1 MGNDYNSYTN
11 NDLNNS
17 DNKMV
22 NSSKSA
28 PEFYLNKNF
37 PNHYNL
43 SIEEVIQNFL
53 KSKYDLLDNKKL
65 TTSLS
70 KEFKLLFSVNSKL
83 SNNSLE
89 KMNRQE
95 IEENI
100 KSKFKSKRIRIKRI
114 K

>member
-1 MGNDYNSYTN
+1 MGNNYNNNTN

-43 SIEEVIQNFL
+43 SIEELIKNFL

-70 KEFKLLFSVNSKL
+70 KEF
-83 SNNSLE
+83 
-89 KMNRQE
+89 
-95 IEENI
+95 
-100 KSKFKSKRIRIKRI
+100 
-114 K
+114 